1 MSPLLFLCQMVNQ
14 EQEIKRFVKEL
25 LTGKDDFFLVD
36 IILSGSNTRRKVV
49 VILDKNT
56 GILIDECGEFSR
68 ALGDKIEESG
78 LFGDAYILEVSSPG
92 MERPLLVKRQYERRI
107 GNKLNFLLS
116 NGDTFEAILQKVSD
130 DGLDIVIVPENN
142 SSNKKKKNE
151 NPVSVEELKRI
162 RFEEI
167 KKCNLIVSFK

>member
-14 EQEIKRFVKEL
+14 EQEIKRFVQEL
-25 LTGKDDFFLVD
+25 LIGKEDFFLVD
-36 IILSGSNTRRKVV
+36 LVLGGSNSRRKIIVV
-49 VILDKNT
+49 LDKDT

-78 LFGDAYILEVSSPG
+78 LFSDAYILEVSSPG
-92 MERPLLVKRQYERRI
+92 MDRPLIVKRQYQRRI
-107 GNKLNFLLS
+107 GNKLNFLLT
-116 NGDTFEAILQKVSD
+116 NGTNFEGILQQVYE
-130 DGLDIVIVPENN
+130 DGLDVIPLPEK
-142 SSNKKKKNE
+142 SNKKKKE
-151 NPVSVEELKRI
+151 VVLETAEQLRRI

>member
-14 EQEIKRFVKEL
+14 EQEIRRFVEEL
-25 LTGKDDFFLVD
+25 LVGKDDFFLVD

-56 GILIDECGEFSR
+56 GILIDECGELSR

-92 MERPLLVKRQYERRI
+92 MDRPLIVKRQYERRI

-116 NGDTFEAILQKVSD
+116 NGDTFEAILQKVSNE
-130 DGLDIVIVPENN
+130 GLDVVIVPEN

-151 NPVSVEELKRI
+151 SPVSVEEQKRI

>member
-14 EQEIKRFVKEL
+14 EQEIKRFVQEL
-25 LTGKDDFFLVD
+25 LIGKEDFFLVD
-36 IILSGSNTRRKVV
+36 LVLGGSNSRRKIIVV
-49 VILDKNT
+49 LDKDT

-78 LFGDAYILEVSSPG
+78 LFSDAYILEVSSPG
-92 MERPLLVKRQYERRI
+92 MDRPLIVKRQYQRRI
-107 GNKLNFLLS
+107 GNKLNFLLT
-116 NGDTFEAILQKVSD
+116 NGTNFEGVLQQVYE
-130 DGLDIVIVPENN
+130 DGLDVIPLPEK
-142 SSNKKKKNE
+142 SNKKKKE
-151 NPVSVEELKRI
+151 VVLETAEQLRRI